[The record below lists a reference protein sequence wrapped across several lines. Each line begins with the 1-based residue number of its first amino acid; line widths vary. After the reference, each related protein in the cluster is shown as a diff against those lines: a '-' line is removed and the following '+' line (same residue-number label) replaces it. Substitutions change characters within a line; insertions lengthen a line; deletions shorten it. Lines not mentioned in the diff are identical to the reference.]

1 MISQAGARA
10 PLTFDDMESPDDL
23 APRAPGG
30 NRDNGEGDAAFDAEV
45 AMYSRKGQIAAT
57 GAVPETFPCQSCG
70 GSGIWRGGRNQ
81 NGESK
86 CFACKGAG
94 RFKTSAGDRYKARAA
109 RTQRKAAIISEAQ
122 EATVA
127 EYAAEIAA
135 LRDFASWSS
144 FAADLLAKFT
154 RYGSL
159 TEGQAQ
165 AVRSM
170 MAKQA
175 ERKQQRA
182 AEAAPKSG
190 AVDVERIKAMFAK
203 ATASGLKKPHF
214 VADGIEFS
222 QAPATGKNPGAVY
235 IKVNSEY
242 AGKILNGAYA
252 ATSAAPADTLARLAA
267 VAADPVGEA
276 TRYGRLTGRCS
287 CCSRPLSDPESVAAG
302 IGPICSSKWF

>member
-23 APRAPGG
+23 APRAPAG
-30 NRDNGEGDAAFDAEV
+30 NRDNGEGDVAFDAEV

-165 AVRSM
+165 AIRSM

-222 QAPATGKNPGAVY
+222 
-235 IKVNSEY
+235 
-242 AGKILNGAYA
+242 A

-267 VAADPVGEA
+267 VAADPAGEA
-276 TRYGRLTGRCS
+276 IRYGRLTGRCS